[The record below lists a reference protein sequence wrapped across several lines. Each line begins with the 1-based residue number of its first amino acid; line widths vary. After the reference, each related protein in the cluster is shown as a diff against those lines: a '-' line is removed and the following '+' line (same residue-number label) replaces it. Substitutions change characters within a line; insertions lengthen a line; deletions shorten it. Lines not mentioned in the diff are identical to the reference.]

1 MKNSEINKESKT
13 LSKSELR
20 KTILKMRD
28 ELSTEEHRELSEII
42 IDKIIDWDVYKDCE
56 SLLVYV
62 SFRSEVNTYDV
73 IRAALYTGKKVY
85 CPKIYRDDMFFY
97 QINSLDDLIPGYMGI
112 MEPKEG
118 LADFNNTGGKTL
130 VLMPGSVF
138 DKNGNRVGYGKGYY
152 DRFLTDCRKKGVN
165 LITSALAFSFQVVEN
180 IPAEEH
186 DYKTDYIFTEK
197 EIFEF

>member
-1 MKNSEINKESKT
+1 MKNSETNNNKEV
-13 LSKSELR
+13 LSKVELR
-20 KTILKMRD
+20 KRILKKRD
-28 ELSTEEHRELSEII
+28 ELSSKEHNDFS
-42 IDKIIDWDVYKDCE
+42 KIITDRIIEWDKYVECE

-62 SFRSEVNTYDV
+62 SYRSEVNTYGIIHD
-73 IRAALYTGKKVY
+73 ALVNGKKVY
-85 CPKIYRDDMFFY
+85 CPKVNGEDMLFFR
-97 QINSLDDLIPGYMGI
+97 IKSLDDLTSGYMGI

-118 LADFNNTGGKTL
+118 LSDFNNTEGKSL
-130 VLMPGSVF
+130 ILMPGSVF

-152 DRFLTDCRKKGVN
+152 DRFLSHCQKKGIN

-186 DYKTDYIFTEK
+186 DYKADFIFTEK